1 MIDLPISIKNYT
13 PIEANF
19 RLKEDRS
26 KMLGDALIRTKSFVT
41 EKVRVLVGPINPI
54 NIAYYG

>member
-1 MIDLPISIKNYT
+1 MIDEPIPVKNYT
-13 PIEANF
+13 PMETNF

-41 EKVRVLVGPINPI
+41 EKVRI
-54 NIAYYG
+54 

>member
-1 MIDLPISIKNYT
+1 MDCEPVVITNYK
-13 PIEANF
+13 PKESNF

-41 EKVRVLVGPINPI
+41 EKVRI
-54 NIAYYG
+54 